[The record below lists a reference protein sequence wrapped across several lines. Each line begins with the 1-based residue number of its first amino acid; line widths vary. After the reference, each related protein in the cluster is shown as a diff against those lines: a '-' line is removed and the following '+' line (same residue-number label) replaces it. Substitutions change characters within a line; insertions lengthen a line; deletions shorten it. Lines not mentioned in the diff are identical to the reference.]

1 MRPIH
6 SRARRAIALVGTFGF
21 AIPLTVLPATA
32 QSDSQGT
39 QQASTT
45 TAAPP
50 GAQPAAAAPSAT
62 EAAAAPA
69 PPARA
74 AVRIRSSRRNVV
86 AGRRAVVGGLLRP
99 AAANRPVSLQARI
112 RGHWRT
118 VARDRTNGRGVFR
131 LRFTPSR
138 PGSMVLRVRSAG
150 DAQTKPV
157 RKRIGRL
164 NVFRRVFV
172 SWYGP
177 GFYGGRTACGGTLG
191 YGTLGVAH
199 KTLPC
204 GTKVTLRY
212 RGHTV
217 RVPVIDRGPYAAGR
231 EYDLTGATKRA
242 LGFGSTGT
250 VLATH

>member
-1 MRPIH
+1 
-6 SRARRAIALVGTFGF
+6 
-21 AIPLTVLPATA
+21 VL
-32 QSDSQGT
+32 
-39 QQASTT
+39 
-45 TAAPP
+45 
-50 GAQPAAAAPSAT
+50 
-62 EAAAAPA
+62 
-69 PPARA
+69 
-74 AVRIRSSRRNVV
+74 IRTSRRNVV
-86 AGRRAVVGGLLRP
+86 AGRRAVVRGLLRP
-99 AAANRPVSLQARI
+99 AKVGRKVSLQARSHG
-112 RGHWRT
+112 RWHT

-131 LRFTPSR
+131 LRFTPRR
-138 PGSMVLRVRSAG
+138 PGSMALRVRAVG
-150 DAQTKPV
+150 DDQTRGV

-212 RGHTV
+212 RGHSV
-217 RVPVIDRGPYAAGR
+217 RVPVIDRGPYVGGR

-250 VLATH
+250 VLSTH

>member
-1 MRPIH
+1 MRPIQT
-6 SRARRAIALVGTFGF
+6 RVRRATALVGSLGLI
-21 AIPLTVLPATA
+21 IPLAVSPATA

-39 QQASTT
+39 SSTT
-45 TAAPP
+45 TPP
-50 GAQPAAAAPSAT
+50 GAQTATPAASAPT
-62 EAAAAPA
+62 
-69 PPARA
+69 ARA
-74 AVRIRSSRRNVV
+74 AVSIRSTRRNVIS
-86 AGRRAVVGGLLRP
+86 GRRALVRGLLRP
-99 AAANRPVSLQARI
+99 AAAGKTVRLQVR
-112 RGHWRT
+112 RHGHWIT

-131 LRFTPSR
+131 LRFTPHR
-138 PGSMVLRVRSAG
+138 PGSMKLRVRSGHA
-150 DAQTKPV
+150 
-157 RKRIGRL
+157 RKSAGRL

-212 RGHTV
+212 HGRSV
-217 RVPVIDRGPYAAGR
+217 RVPVIDRGPYVGGR

-250 VLATH
+250 VLSTH